1 MPTTRKTH
9 RPATSGFAGGP
20 GASRRAPAPTR
31 RTDRTAPGA
40 PARGTGAPAASTAP
54 PPTFASL
61 GVEPDLVADLGARGF
76 TDPFPIQSATLPDTL
91 AGRDVL
97 GRGRTG
103 SGKTLAFA
111 LPLVQRLAEEDMAR
125 PGHPIG
131 LVLAPTREL
140 AGQIA
145 QTIGPL
151 ANTVSLSERVR
162 SRHIT
167 TRLL

>member
-1 MPTTRKTH
+1 M
-9 RPATSGFAGGP
+9 
-20 GASRRAPAPTR
+20 
-31 RTDRTAPGA
+31 
-40 PARGTGAPAASTAP
+40 PAAAP
-54 PPTFASL
+54 ETFASL
-61 GVEPDLVADLGARGF
+61 GVDADLVADLGARGF
-76 TDPFPIQSATLPDTL
+76 TEPFPIQTATLPDTL

-140 AGQIA
+140 ALQITE
-145 QTIGPL
+145 TIKPL
-151 ANTVSLSERVR
+151 ADALELSATTIFGGVSQKPQEKALARASISSSPARGASSTSWGR
-162 SRHIT
+162 AS
-167 TRLL
+167 